1 MPHTQQET
9 PHKIKSVQLFWN
21 TIKAVGAQ
29 SIFLY
34 YLLFLALLCAL
45 ISFVEPTTFPTFYS
59 AVWYCFQVITTI
71 GFGDNTPVGI
81 PAQLITIV
89 MGMSSLFIV
98 ALITGV
104 VVNFFNER
112 ISMMRNDS
120 FIEFGYRMTH
130 LTQLNPEQLANLER
144 DFKTFIEHHESFKS
158 TIKK

>member
-1 MPHTQQET
+1 MSHKPQES
-9 PHKIKSVQLFWN
+9 PQKIKTVQLFWN
-21 TIKAVGAQ
+21 TVKVIGAQ

-34 YLLFLALLCAL
+34 YMLFLALLCAL
-45 ISFVEPTTFPTFYS
+45 ICYVEPTTFPTFYS

-71 GFGDNTPVGI
+71 GFGDNTPVGV
-81 PAQLITIV
+81 PAQIITMI

-98 ALITGV
+98 ALVTGV

-130 LTQLNPEQLANLER
+130 LTQLSSEQLANLER
-144 DFKTFIEHHESFKS
+144 DFKAFIKHHEAFK
-158 TIKK
+158 TRL